1 WMGSP
6 VRPKVLT
13 GPEAER
19 PPRGAVRWPKALR
32 SGRRNRL
39 VELLV
44 RLLDVSLDD
53 RQGVADIDTCLA
65 AAWDQVR
72 QLLVQTQEG
81 WILRLDGQVLL
92 REVSDAWLCPVT
104 RRVLDTTVCGLTPF
118 LNEHLTREA
127 ATCKRIRMPT
137 LPHAVWR

>member
-1 WMGSP
+1 
-6 VRPKVLT
+6 
-13 GPEAER
+13 
-19 PPRGAVRWPKALR
+19 
-32 SGRRNRL
+32 
-39 VELLV
+39 
-44 RLLDVSLDD
+44 
-53 RQGVADIDTCLA
+53 

-81 WILRLDGQVLL
+81 WILRLDGQVVL

-137 LPHAVWR
+137 LPHAFWRHTDGAGFRREEIEAWIVHSEQIRQLEAEGVWTDLNTRI